1 MNGMCSSARPRVR
14 VLGALVASCFLFP
27 IHALTAQQ
35 DTLNRAMTLERRGDP
50 TSALAIYQAILIDRP
65 ADINALLGAERCL
78 GVLNRSIE
86 LIPAIQAAVSANPS
100 STVIDALAIRVWG
113 IAEQAD
119 SIRRYA
125 ERWAQLAPQDES
137 PYREWGG
144 ALQNMRDLVGA
155 RQAYLLGRERLHSPD
170 ALSPEL
176 AQLAIRSNDYPTALQ
191 EWLKAINRLPGYR
204 PSAVRTLSQAPDA
217 ARPGL
222 LRSLDLDQSPAARG
236 LSIDLRARWGDPV
249 GAFHRLLASLP
260 PDSAESGDMLRNF
273 LVTVR
278 GINGSE
284 ARTAQAMTL
293 EALADRRA
301 GIDRARLHLEAA
313 QVYAEAGDR
322 KAARRM
328 LTALSQDPDAA
339 ALQVG
344 ATTTL
349 VSLLIADGEV
359 DEAARRLE
367 QIKGSLPVDDYQRM
381 RRELAQGWIRAGALD
396 KAQAVAQAD
405 SSVEGIALMGRL
417 RLYRGDVAGARALLK
432 DAGPY
437 AGTRAEA
444 TGRSSLLA
452 LIQVLKGDSLPAL
465 GAALLALD
473 RRDSTAAVK
482 GFERIAEDQ
491 PAAGAAALRVLAGRV
506 EAGRGHATEAERLFR
521 AARVPEAPA
530 SAAEAE
536 LELGRLMISLNRLP
550 EATEPLE
557 HLIIT
562 YPESALV
569 PEARRLLNV
578 ARGRVPRT

>member
-1 MNGMCSSARPRVR
+1 MIPVR
-14 VLGALVASCFLFP
+14 LLRLGSVAGTLLLAALPLA
-27 IHALTAQQ
+27 AQQ
-35 DTLNRAMTLERRGDP
+35 DTLNRAMTIERRGDP
-50 TSALAIYQAILIDRP
+50 TSALAIYQAILVDHP
-65 ADINALLGAERCL
+65 AEINALLGAERCL

-86 LIPAIQAAVSANPS
+86 MVPVVQAAIVANPN

-113 IAEQAD
+113 VAEQAD

-125 ERWAQLAPQDES
+125 ERWAQLTPQDES

-155 RQAYLLGRERLHSPD
+155 RQAYLLGRERLNSPD

-217 ARPGL
+217 VRPDL
-222 LRSLDLDQSPAARG
+222 LRTLDLDKSPAARG

-278 GINGSE
+278 GINGAE

-293 EALADRRA
+293 EALAERRT
-301 GIDRARLHLEAA
+301 GVDRARLHLEAA

-328 LTALSQDPDAA
+328 LSSLSQDPDAP

-344 ATTTL
+344 ATITL

-359 DEAARRLE
+359 DEAAQRLE
-367 QIKGSLPVDDYQRM
+367 QIKGSLTVDDYQRI
-381 RRELAQGWIRAGALD
+381 RRDLAQGWIRAGALD
-396 KAQAVAQAD
+396 KAQAVALAD
-405 SSVEGIALMGRL
+405 STVEGMALMGRL
-417 RLYRGDVAGARALLK
+417 RLYKGDVAAARALLK

-444 TGRSSLLA
+444 TDRSSLLA
-452 LIQVLKGDSLPAL
+452 LIQVVKGDSLPAL

-482 GFERIAEDQ
+482 GLERVAEDQ
-491 PAAGAAALRVLAGRV
+491 PASGAAALRVLAGRV
-506 EAGRGHATEAERLFR
+506 EAARGHGADAERLFR
-521 AARVPEAPA
+521 AARVPDAPA

-536 LELGRLMISLNRLP
+536 LELGRLMIRLNRLP

-578 ARGRVPRT
+578 ARGLVPRT